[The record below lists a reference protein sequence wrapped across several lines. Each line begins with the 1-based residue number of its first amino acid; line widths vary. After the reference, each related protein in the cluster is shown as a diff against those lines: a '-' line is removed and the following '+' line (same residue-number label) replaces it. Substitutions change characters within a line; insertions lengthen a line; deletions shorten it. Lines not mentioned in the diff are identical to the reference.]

1 MRKSSIFIL
10 AMLLT
15 TPFLGCRT
23 AKVEYVEKPV
33 VPEIAFPVF
42 PVLSGAVRNR
52 EERTVSVPEE
62 WIVRL
67 EEYRIRIE
75 ETEKNYNE
83 IKKIYENETEKEE

>member
-10 AMLLT
+10 AMLST

-23 AKVEYVEKPV
+23 TNVEYVEKPV
-33 VPEIAFPVF
+33 VPEITFPVF
-42 PVLSGAVRNR
+42 PVLSGAVRNK

-67 EEYRIRIE
+67 EEYKIRIK

-83 IKKIYENETEKEE
+83 IKKIYENKTEKEE

>member
-1 MRKSSIFIL
+1 
-10 AMLLT
+10 MLLT

-23 AKVEYVEKPV
+23 TNVEYVEKPV

-52 EERTVSVPEE
+52 KEGTVSVPEE

-67 EEYRIRIE
+67 MEYRIRVE

>member
-1 MRKSSIFIL
+1 
-10 AMLLT
+10 MLST

-23 AKVEYVEKPV
+23 TNVEYVEKPV
-33 VPEIAFPVF
+33 VPEITFPVF
-42 PVLSGAVRNR
+42 PVLSGAVRNK

-75 ETEKNYNE
+75 ETEKNYTE
-83 IKKIYENETEKEE
+83 LKKTYME